1 MKKLL
6 AFVLILTLAF
16 GAFGVTNAKAS
27 TSSAYSAVKKIYGK
41 YCPKVKNI
49 PKKDIFDRYSKILG
63 VLSVKGLKSYKVGQ
77 SFEGK
82 SKKTERV
89 VVIVQAKKKSQVKG
103 IKNKFKSYV
112 NTRKGAAKRGYF
124 SKYGK
129 KVLNKASIGSKGN
142 YVYLLMLDASGNK
155 KAKAAVKKSA

>member
-6 AFVLILTLAF
+6 AFALIVTLAF

-27 TSSAYSAVKKIYGK
+27 TSSAYSAVKKISGK
-41 YCPKVKNI
+41 YCPAAKNI

-82 SKKTERV
+82 SKKCERV
-89 VVIVQAKKKSQVKG
+89 VAIVQAKKKSQVKG
-103 IKNKFKSYV
+103 IKAKFRSYV